1 MLNDLGKANY
11 ELAALQEPYID
22 FANASHRNAYW
33 HIVYPTHHFKDNQ
46 PTTRSVILVNTSLPT
61 NAWRQIPVNSPDVTA
76 VQIVTNGGRTLTVFN
91 IYNDCNNDRALDAL
105 NDAMCD
111 PMLCRH

>member
-1 MLNDLGKANY
+1 MLNDLGKTNY

-22 FANASHRNAYW
+22 FANASRRNAYW

-46 PTTRSVILVNTSLPT
+46 PTTRAIILVNTSLPT
-61 NAWRQIPVNSPDVTA
+61 NSWRQIPVDSPDVVA
-76 VQIVTNGGRTLTVFN
+76 VQIKTDEGNSLAVFN

-105 NDAMCD
+105 SNVMRD
-111 PMLCRH
+111 PALR